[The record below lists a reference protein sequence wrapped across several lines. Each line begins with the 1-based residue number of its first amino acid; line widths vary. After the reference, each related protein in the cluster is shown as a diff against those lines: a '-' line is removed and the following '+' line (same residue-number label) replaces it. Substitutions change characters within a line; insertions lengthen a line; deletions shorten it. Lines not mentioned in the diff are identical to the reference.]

1 MMPIRPK
8 ANKTR
13 MIGRRYVE
21 ECVCILIYAPPKKK
35 KVHGPRGMRGVRGV
49 IALGSTGTDS
59 SRSFLC
65 WPVRGNL
72 RSFLRKGSPVGHAD
86 ADVAKE
92 NKGQLGRRKMAGMIA
107 LGSTGTDLSRSF
119 LRWSMRHVL
128 RSYVRKKAPVGNFL
142 HILLFT
148 R

>member
-1 MMPIRPK
+1 MR
-8 ANKTR
+8 AT
-13 MIGRRYVE
+13 
-21 ECVCILIYAPPKKK
+21 LIKLRAI
-35 KVHGPRGMRGVRGV
+35 HLAHNHTFTHARGVCGV

-59 SRSFLC
+59 SRSFLR

-72 RSFLRKGSPVGHAD
+72 RSFLRKGSPVSHAD

-128 RSYVRKKAPVGNFL
+128 PSYVRKTAPVGNFL

>member
-1 MMPIRPK
+1 
-8 ANKTR
+8 
-13 MIGRRYVE
+13 
-21 ECVCILIYAPPKKK
+21 
-35 KVHGPRGMRGVRGV
+35 MRGVRGV
-49 IALGSTGTDS
+49 IALDSTGTDS
-59 SRSFLC
+59 SRSFLR

>member
-1 MMPIRPK
+1 MR
-8 ANKTR
+8 AT
-13 MIGRRYVE
+13 
-21 ECVCILIYAPPKKK
+21 LIKLRAI
-35 KVHGPRGMRGVRGV
+35 HLAHNHTFTHARGVCGV

-59 SRSFLC
+59 SRSFLR

-72 RSFLRKGSPVGHAD
+72 RSFLRKGSPVSHAD

-107 LGSTGTDLSRSF
+107 LGSTGMDLSRSF
-119 LRWSMRHVL
+119 LRCFPHHVL
-128 RSYVRKKAPVGNFL
+128 RSHVLNRASVSIDVHNL
-142 HILLFT
+142 TFT